1 MESLVLNVMCV
12 IGIVSSWKMIRGRNT
27 VESVVYLVVVF
38 CNIGG
43 IMVMMEMDFLGMTVI
58 MIYVGAIAVLFLF
71 VVMMLGGGEEE
82 REQRVRGKK
91 EARRESMLEVGG
103 LGILLYMWSRV
114 DGEYSKYIGE
124 EERVGEV
131 IGVIDRVENIE
142 NIGEVMYT
150 VSVMN
155 VLIGGGVLLVGLIG
169 AVVLVKR

>member
-1 MESLVLNVMCV
+1 MENLVLNTMCV
-12 IGIVSSWKMIRGRNT
+12 IGIISSWKMIRGRNT
-27 VESVVYLVVVF
+27 VESVIYLVIVF

-82 REQRVRGKK
+82 REIRGKGKK
-91 EARRESMLEVGG
+91 ERRREGVMDIGII
-103 LGILLYMWSRV
+103 GILMYVWSR
-114 DGEYSKYIGE
+114 GEGEMEKYIGE
-124 EERVGEV
+124 GERIGEV